1 MTWLSVLKV
10 VTTGI
15 CMVICANEFIIVV
28 NNVFEDTF
36 QSNNEKAHDELL
48 PPVITFW
55 LYYDTPQSVLKI
67 SLMKR
72 AM

>member
-55 LYYDTPQSVLKI
+55 LYHETPF
-67 SLMKR
+67 
-72 AM
+72 